1 MSIGLLLTVAENACK
16 ETTMDKPYKL
26 TISMTQET
34 EGSLD
39 SSVVLEEF
47 SSDAAI
53 HVLKTQVFAEE
64 LMKAINAATQRLTG
78 AALNAMGQEP
88 LA

>member
-1 MSIGLLLTVAENACK
+1 MIIGLLLTVAENACK
-16 ETTMDKPYKL
+16 ETTMKPYKL

-78 AALNAMGQEP
+78 AALSAMGQEP